1 MGSKMTFSCEWRN
14 SFDNTGPITKHY
26 NFTTTAESLPEILED
41 FEMFLKGCGFQI
53 PEGHLIDVVE
63 DPSYNPM
70 PDVPFGLDEQ
80 FAVEDPEW
88 STPEWDTP
96 QENTGHSKFYF
107 DTERNK

>member
-14 SFDNTGPITKHY
+14 AFDNTGPVTKHY

-53 PEGHLIDVVE
+53 AEGHLIDIVE

-70 PDVPFGLDEQ
+70 PEIDFGLDAE
-80 FAVEDPEW
+80 FGDHGGGSTLEDYPEL
-88 STPEWDTP
+88 
-96 QENTGHSKFYF
+96 NKSKYYF